1 MTIPVLSAGSGVP
14 FLLSRLLRIR
24 ALLFWVSVCL
34 PLGLLVSLAHAS
46 GLEPACNGQSEE
58 LGNLPSS
65 TQCPTVTSVDPA
77 VGARSQWVTIAQ
89 FRFTGNT
96 LFTSKALAEV
106 LADDLNRPLNFGNL
120 QALSEKVEGFY
131 RAHGRLAIVVLPAQD
146 MSANKLTFVVVEAK
160 PGKLHME
167 ARLDLDASAN
177 RLS

>member
-1 MTIPVLSAGSGVP
+1 MLHSVLV
-14 FLLSRLLRIR
+14 F
-24 ALLFWVSVCL
+24 L
-34 PLGLLVSLAHAS
+34 PLCLLVSLANAS
-46 GLEPACNGQSEE
+46 GLEPACSVQGEE
-58 LGNLPSS
+58 LGNLPFAK
-65 TQCPTVTSVDPA
+65 QCPPVTRVDPA